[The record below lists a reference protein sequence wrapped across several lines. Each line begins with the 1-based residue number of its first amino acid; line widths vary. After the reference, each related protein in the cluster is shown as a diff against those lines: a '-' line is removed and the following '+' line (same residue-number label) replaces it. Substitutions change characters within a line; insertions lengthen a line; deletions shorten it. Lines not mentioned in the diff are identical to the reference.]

1 MLDIN
6 TEVKVKL
13 FVSAICLQSKIIVE
27 KQSREE
33 NLYRASPP
41 PQLIVLTNSNDKHCR
56 NDSKF
61 IIQLLKCFLTVKTCL
76 TYLFITTTVVRHL

>member
-6 TEVKVKL
+6 REVKIKL
-13 FVSAICLQSKIIVE
+13 FVSAICLQSKIVVE

-41 PQLIVLTNSNDKHCR
+41 QLIVWTNSNDKQSR